1 MFNYLYLEP
10 QLLGTII
17 TFLINE
23 HNVFILHNVDEANFF
38 FYISKS
44 VTNINKYKRYNYS
57 YLCLNFVYK
66 YFVVILSCL
75 KKSKRVG
82 CFQISENKYSAIK
95 YNQGKNWHKRQKNGH
110 KLFIFLYNKHNWN
123 EKKSFCIIW
132 NILSKTY
139 DKVGNNSACC
149 ILKW

>member
-17 TFLINE
+17 TLLINE
-23 HNVFILHNVDEANFF
+23 HNVFILHNVDEAKFF
-38 FYISKS
+38 FYISNS

-75 KKSKRVG
+75 KKPNEKVV
-82 CFQISENKYSAIK
+82 FQISENKYSAIK
-95 YNQGKNWHKRQKNGH
+95 YNQGKNLHKRQKNGR
-110 KLFIFLYNKHNWN
+110 KLFIFLYNKHN
-123 EKKSFCIIW
+123 
-132 NILSKTY
+132 
-139 DKVGNNSACC
+139 
-149 ILKW
+149 